1 MFCVLLFLFLSE
13 SPTQSITRT
22 WWARSCRILAA
33 FDFSMCLS
41 LSSASQGSTESNAT
55 NDEEEMKGRKGTP
68 VFYSL
73 YPVLSFCLPFSE
85 FFFIYLFLDCTDWQ
99 VCWDTTRVCHTF
111 DCVCRV
117 CMCVFIVCLAA
128 FCMCVLADS
137 TALSQGSATE
147 EMPPLLPSPQ
157 SSPASKFI
165 HGNRKAIRAPLA
177 RT

>member
-1 MFCVLLFLFLSE
+1 
-13 SPTQSITRT
+13 
-22 WWARSCRILAA
+22 
-33 FDFSMCLS
+33 
-41 LSSASQGSTESNAT
+41 
-55 NDEEEMKGRKGTP
+55 MKGRKGTP

-85 FFFIYLFLDCTDWQ
+85 FFLFIYFWTVLTGRCAEMR
-99 VCWDTTRVCHTF
+99 RVSVTLLT
-111 DCVCRV
+111 VSV
-117 CMCVFIVCLAA
+117 VCVFIVCLAA

-165 HGNRKAIRAPLA
+165 HGNRKAIWAPLA